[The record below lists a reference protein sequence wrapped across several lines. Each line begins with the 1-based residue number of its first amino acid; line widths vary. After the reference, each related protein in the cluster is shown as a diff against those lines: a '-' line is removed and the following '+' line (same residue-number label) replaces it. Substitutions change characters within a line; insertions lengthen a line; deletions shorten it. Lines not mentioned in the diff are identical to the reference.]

1 METDRR
7 NFLKRCSGVAA
18 AMVAVPELVQ
28 ETTASAQERVA
39 SGNVVVGGAAPAAAR
54 SYAAGKFGIELDGLF
69 AGWVYSTE
77 GGNAT
82 ADVVLEKLGSDNI
95 QRKHIG
101 GVKYEDITVA
111 CGTGMSKGFYEW
123 IKASFD
129 QKPLRKNGAIIA
141 ADFNAVELS
150 RLSFS
155 NALITGIGF
164 PALDAASKD
173 AAKMTIKFSP
183 EYTRLSFG
191 GGGTIQSQTAKQKA
205 WLTSNF
211 RLEIGGLDAT
221 RVNKI
226 EALVIKQNVVEN
238 PAGTQ
243 RDYRKEPANLEVPNL
258 VITFPESHATDFYQ
272 WHEDFVIK
280 GNNGQEQE
288 KSGALGFLAPNLQ
301 ESLFTLSFGHL
312 GIFKL
317 APETPETSGQSIRR
331 LKAEMYCEEIKFDY
345 GGSTAVG

>member
-1 METDRR
+1 
-7 NFLKRCSGVAA
+7 
-18 AMVAVPELVQ
+18 MVAVPALVQ
-28 ETTASAQERVA
+28 ETTASAQDAVA
-39 SGNVVVGGAAPAAAR
+39 NANVLVGGAAPAAAR
-54 SYAAGKFGIELDGLF
+54 SFAASKFAIELDGLF

-77 GGNAT
+77 GGDAT
-82 ADVVLEKLGSDNI
+82 ADVVVETLGEDHI

-101 GVKYEDITVA
+101 GVKYEDITVT
-111 CGTGMSKGFYEW
+111 CGTGMSKAFYEW
-123 IKASFD
+123 IKGSFD
-129 QKPLRKNGAIIA
+129 LKPTRKNGAIMA
-141 ADFNAVELS
+141 ADFNAMEMS

-155 NALITGIGF
+155 NALITEIGF

-173 AAKMTIKFSP
+173 AAKMTLKFSP

-191 GGGTIQSQTAKQKA
+191 GGGILQGQSAKQQKK

-211 RLEIGGLDAT
+211 KLEIGGLDTT

-226 EALVIKQNVVEN
+226 EALVIKQKVVEN
-238 PAGTQ
+238 AVGEQ
-243 RDYRKEPANLEVPNL
+243 RDYQKEPANLEVPNL
-258 VITFPESHATDFYQ
+258 VITFPESHATGFYQ

-288 KSGALGFLAPNLQ
+288 KNGALNFLSPTLQ
-301 ESLFTLSFGHL
+301 ESFFTLSFGHL

-317 APETPETSGQSIRR
+317 APETAQTTGDTIRR

-345 GGSTAVG
+345 GGSTAGA